1 MPHVPKV
8 LLHELAHNRFD
19 DHDDDFKARRSALA
33 PALAQTS
40 PTSPSASPSPSPSP
54 SPNPNGSPNP
64 DVSSRPKPRPHTDRQ
79 ALDSELGREYR
90 AHRDAHRGARA
101 VSDHAVAAA
110 TPQEGDDPNPN
121 IKP

>member
-40 PTSPSASPSPSPSP
+40 PTSPSASPSPSP
-54 SPNPNGSPNP
+54 NPNGSPNP

-79 ALDSELGREYR
+79 ALNSELGREYR